1 MKQLIQVMMMHF
13 VHGTEMKH
21 HQEEGNVYEN
31 AKLMMT
37 AYQQGS
43 DVFVMVF
50 VVGVV
55 SDLVSHLIK
64 SNMTNYRL
72 FRFEL

>member
-1 MKQLIQVMMMHF
+1 MMHF

-21 HQEEGNVYEN
+21 HLEEGNVYEN

-37 AYQQGS
+37 AYQQES
-43 DVFVMVF
+43 DVFVMAF

-55 SDLVSHLIK
+55 SDLVGHLIK
-64 SNMTNYRL
+64 SNMTNCCL
-72 FRFEL
+72 LRFEL